1 MDPRKVQELKAFV
14 DLVKA
19 DPHVLYSPELS
30 FFKDFLISLGAD
42 VPEPPAAA
50 PKVES
55 EEKEPSDSDFAD
67 PADADRMS
75 PESDLL
81 PSIGDLAKGL
91 SDSEQETVNSLK
103 GKAAEALEDGE
114 RVKALDFLNQAI
126 AVGGAT
132 AMLLTRR
139 ADLLLKL
146 KRPLAAI
153 QDCDSALSLNPD
165 SGKAFRIRGM
175 AHRFLQNWSKAHA
188 DLASAQKI
196 DFDDATEDVKR
207 FVDAKWKIVDQAQRE
222 WKRSHEQPRRP
233 SPPRNR
239 SPPRSAPSSAPT
251 GGMSG
256 GFPGAGMP
264 GMPNMGDLFSDP
276 ELMAAMSNPRVMQA
290 MQAMMTNPG
299 AFMQYQNDPEVG
311 PVLMKLMGKLGGGG
325 M

>member
-19 DPHVLYSPELS
+19 DLHVIHSPELS
-30 FFKDFLISLGAD
+30 FFKDFLISLGAA

-55 EEKEPSDSDFAD
+55 EEKEPSDSNFAD

-81 PSIGDLAKGL
+81 PSIGDLAKEL

-103 GKAAEALEDGE
+103 EKAAEALEEAD

-126 AVGGAT
+126 AVGGAR

-196 DFDDATEDVKR
+196 DFDDATEQVKR
-207 FVDAKWKIVDQAQRE
+207 FVDAKWKFVDQAQRD
-222 WKRSHEQPRRP
+222 WKRSHEQPIRT
-233 SPPRNR
+233 SSPRNP
-239 SPPRSAPSSAPT
+239 SPPRSAPSSAPP
-251 GGMSG
+251 GGV
-256 GFPGAGMP
+256 PGMP
-264 GMPNMGDLFSDP
+264 GIPNMGDLFSDP
-276 ELMAAMSNPRVMQA
+276 ELMEAMSNPRVMQA
-290 MQAMMTNPG
+290 MQAMMTNPA
-299 AFMQYQNDPEVG
+299 AFMQYQTDPEVG
-311 PVLMKLMGKLGGGG
+311 PVLMKLMGKFGGGAK
-325 M
+325 